1 MGFRKL
7 AAESRK
13 TSDITP
19 QNNNSAVS
27 LDDKQSTWSRW
38 WNDVFTVTKEK
49 IKPTLYEKSYH
60 VENYFKLLG
69 KCSHN
74 FF

>member
-1 MGFRKL
+1 M
-7 AAESRK
+7 
-13 TSDITP
+13 TS
-19 QNNNSAVS
+19 S
-27 LDDKQSTWSRW
+27 LHGAGDGMMF
-38 WNDVFTVTKEK
+38 FTVTKEK

-74 FF
+74 F